1 MIHANVYISDEKKI
15 RTTAAIGSLIV
26 HIIIAI
32 IVSLTII
39 WQPKPQPLI
48 ELDWGGS
55 SGAPNQSI
63 IQSEADPNRG
73 KESAPTGGARE
84 QSKLDVPEVK
94 SPSTDV
100 IAPAKKE
107 KIKSATGT
115 RREKVASE
123 GTSPT
128 RHRRAKEGVAGGAG
142 KSTGY
147 SIEWAGVGSRRLLSG
162 KIPRYPE
169 GTDKEMPV
177 SIQFSVLPDGSVTG
191 IIPLIKSDEL
201 LEHEAISALQTWRFD
216 PLPPQF
222 EQKQQ
227 TGKIIFNFILKKE

>member
-1 MIHANVYISDEKKI
+1 MIS
-15 RTTAAIGSLIV
+15 TTTYTEDRKNRVIAAVGSFVI

-32 IVSLTII
+32 IISLTLV

-63 IQSEADPNRG
+63 TQSEVEPNRG
-73 KESAPTGGARE
+73 KESAQTGSTTE
-84 QSKLDVPEVK
+84 ESKLDVPEVK
-94 SPSTDV
+94 SPSSDV

-107 KIKSATGT
+107 KTKSTVGT
-115 RREKVASE
+115 SKEKIASE
-123 GTSPT
+123 GTSPA
-128 RHRRAKEGVAGGAG
+128 RRRRAKEGIAGGAG

-147 SIEWAGVGSRRLLSG
+147 SIEWAGAGSRRLLSG
-162 KIPRYPE
+162 KIPQYPD

-177 SIQFSVLPDGSVTG
+177 ILQFSVLPDGSVIG
-191 IIPLIKSDEL
+191 IIPQLKSDEL
-201 LEHEAISALQTWRFD
+201 LEREAISALQTWRFD

-222 EQKQQ
+222 EQKPQI
-227 TGKIIFNFILKKE
+227 GKITFNFILKKE